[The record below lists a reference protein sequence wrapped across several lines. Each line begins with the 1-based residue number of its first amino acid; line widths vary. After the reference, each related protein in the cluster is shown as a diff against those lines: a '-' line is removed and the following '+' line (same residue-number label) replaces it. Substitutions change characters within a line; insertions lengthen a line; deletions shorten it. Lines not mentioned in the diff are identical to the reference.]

1 MISNTRSTPGPV
13 QGCAQEPPEQPSYCM
28 NPLVQCA
35 PPAQARNSR
44 QGNAESQEPTGYPDT
59 APFSQANEKTG
70 ARFSPRK
77 RLNDPIFLVLFI
89 VSVVGFAVVSGLAI
103 NTFIQL
109 NGLGGGF
116 GSSSSGQTGN
126 DVTLDYHTLYLLVV
140 CCALGLAVAAL
151 WLGLIRALTKV
162 VVEVTLALTVLL
174 NIGICV
180 YFFIIR
186 YWSGAVIF
194 LVIAVLSV
202 LFYWTLRKRVPL
214 AKLLIQTTID
224 ITRHHPVVYLIAL
237 VGLVFQRAWSIWYAF
252 TCIAIYVKWTPGRTG
267 CSASP
272 CSSAKVG
279 GLIFYS
285 TFSYCWTSQ
294 VIANVIVCT
303 LSGGIF
309 GGWYYC
315 GPRAANSGLP
325 KRASLKSFV
334 RSTTLSLGSIAFGSL
349 IVTIVELLRV
359 FLQGVQQYK
368 AGQVDPLYGKAYLP
382 AAKDTWRLM
391 RDRGINALI
400 NDSLVGIVIMWSAYV
415 NGFICALFAFF
426 YLRYTHPAYNGD
438 GEYTSSVLLFAFLIG
453 INEGLTLG
461 SVIDAGVSTI
471 FVGMAEDPIY
481 EWVPVGTGPTSSGL
495 PSEDIDITFVSL
507 ASQSSQTTTV
517 PLAATEDNSPAKRID
532 KHFGTVSREKRHR
545 HPLQT
550 DLSSL
555 RAVAEWYDGD
565 QD

>member
-1 MISNTRSTPGPV
+1 MSGQELYSEQPPQQGYNGNYNNYDQQYALPPGPV
-13 QGCAQEPPEQPSYCM
+13 QGCAQEPPEQPNYCM
-28 NPLVQCA
+28 NPLVQ
-35 PPAQARNSR
+35 S
-44 QGNAESQEPTGYPDT
+44 
-59 APFSQANEKTG
+59 NEKTG
-70 ARFSPRK
+70 ARISPRN
-77 RLNDPIFLVLFI
+77 RLNDPIFIVLFI

-140 CCALGLAVAAL
+140 CCALGLGVAAL
-151 WLGLIRALTKV
+151 WLCLIRDLTKV

-202 LFYWTLRKRVPL
+202 LFYWTLRKKVPL

-237 VGLVFQRAWSIWYAF
+237 IGLVFQRAWSIWYAF

-325 KRASLKSFV
+325 KRACLKSFV
-334 RSTTLSLGSIAFGSL
+334 RSTT
-349 IVTIVELLRV
+349 
-359 FLQGVQQYK
+359 
-368 AGQVDPLYGKAYLP
+368 
-382 AAKDTWRLM
+382 
-391 RDRGINALI
+391 
-400 NDSLVGIVIMWSAYV
+400 V
-415 NGFICALFAFF
+415 N
-426 YLRYTHPAYNGD
+426 
-438 GEYTSSVLLFAFLIG
+438 
-453 INEGLTLG
+453 
-461 SVIDAGVSTI
+461 
-471 FVGMAEDPIY
+471 
-481 EWVPVGTGPTSSGL
+481 
-495 PSEDIDITFVSL
+495 
-507 ASQSSQTTTV
+507 
-517 PLAATEDNSPAKRID
+517 
-532 KHFGTVSREKRHR
+532 
-545 HPLQT
+545 
-550 DLSSL
+550 
-555 RAVAEWYDGD
+555 
-565 QD
+565 